1 MSVNNISRDQ
11 LAVNML
17 ECSRIVNNLIKK
29 IDILEANN
37 VLSLEEKS
45 SQLKIINEEI
55 TKVGMEI
62 ASIKNM
68 IMLLDKISIN

>member
-1 MSVNNISRDQ
+1 MIKSRDQ

-37 VLSLEEKS
+37 VLSLTEKS